1 MNRKAMIAI
10 ASALVAGIAAV
21 LLVNQYIGVKER
33 DLYRGMEMVDVV
45 AITGDIPA
53 GTRLTAQM
61 LAKRSMPKK
70 YIHGNAVA
78 PKDANLVVG
87 QVLNYPLRRGDPLLW
102 TDIGGSTDGTVVTG
116 LASAIT
122 TGERALSFAVDNVSG
137 VSGLLKPNDHI
148 DILSTVRSQET
159 GEEATITLLQN
170 ITILATGGQLAGGP
184 AERGRYNTLTVLVT
198 LEEAELLVF
207 AQKRGDLAVVLR
219 NPEDIETFKEIPKV
233 TFKDIMKSDYRKQIQ
248 VKRDR
253 IEVIKKGRV
262 TDK

>member
-10 ASALVAGIAAV
+10 ASALVAGIVAV
-21 LLVNQYIGVKER
+21 LLVNRYLSVKER
-33 DLYRGMEMVDVV
+33 DLYKGMEMASVV
-45 AITGDIPA
+45 AVTSDLPA
-53 GTRLTAQM
+53 GTRLSAQM
-61 LAKRSMPKK
+61 LARRSMPQK
-70 YIHGNAVA
+70 YVHGNAVT

-87 QVLNYPLRRGDPLLW
+87 QVLNFPLKRGDPLLW
-102 TDIGGSTDGTVVTG
+102 SDIGAGAEGAQGTG
-116 LASAIT
+116 LATTIT
-122 TGERALSFAVDNVSG
+122 KGERALSFPVDVVSG
-137 VSGLLKPNDHI
+137 VSGLLKPNDHV
-148 DILSTVRSQET
+148 DILSTIRSQES

-198 LEEAELLVF
+198 LEEAELIVF
-207 AQKRGDLAVVLR
+207 AQKRGELMAVLR

-233 TFKDIMKSDYRKQIQ
+233 TFKDIMKSEYRKQIQ

-262 TDK
+262 TK

>member
-10 ASALVAGIAAV
+10 ASALTAGIVAV
-21 LLVNQYIGVKER
+21 LLVHQYLGVKER
-33 DLYRGMEMVDVV
+33 DLYKGMEMVPVV
-45 AITGDIPA
+45 AITRDLPA
-53 GTRLTAQM
+53 GTRLAGEM
-61 LAKRSMPKK
+61 LAKRSIPKK

-102 TDIGGSTDGTVVTG
+102 TDIGAGTDGALGTG
-116 LASAIT
+116 LATTIT
-122 TGERALSFAVDNVSG
+122 KGERALSFAVDVVSG
-137 VSGLLKPNDHI
+137 VSGLLKPNDHV

-170 ITILATGGQLAGGP
+170 ITILATGGQLAGGS

-198 LEEAELLVF
+198 LEEAELIVF
-207 AQKRGDLAVVLR
+207 AQKRGDLMVVLR

-233 TFKDIMKSDYRKQIQ
+233 TFKDIMKSEYRKQIQ

-262 TDK
+262 TN